1 MGLARKTLYGRIM
14 KGIAMKNISSFI
26 SLSLLFLL
34 LLVSCV
40 NRESHLVKSGDYND
54 WVKKESHPL
63 KHGEDNDW
71 VKYNRDNDGN
81 AYSYKKG
88 NIDKDEG
95 KYIVQIWIKKVYSK
109 KGREKEI
116 QSRIKDG
123 LSTKGYDKLSHIVS
137 LGDID
142 CNKRMKQTLSL
153 IRYDTDNKVLNSW
166 NYDRKWEYII
176 SNSNGDNVRKIVCK
190 QPVTK

>member
-14 KGIAMKNISSFI
+14 KGIEMKNISSFI
-26 SLSLLFLL
+26 SLSFLFLL

-40 NRESHLVKSGDYND
+40 NRESHLVKSGDY
-54 WVKKESHPL
+54 
-63 KHGEDNDW
+63 NDW

-153 IRYDTDNKVLNSW
+153 TRYDMDNKVLNSW
-166 NYDRKWEYII
+166 NYDRKWEYMI

>member
-1 MGLARKTLYGRIM
+1 MKKTGSIT
-14 KGIAMKNISSFI
+14 
-26 SLSLLFLL
+26 SLSFLFLL

-40 NRESHLVKSGDYND
+40 KREAHLIKSGDYND
-54 WVKKESHPL
+54 RVKKESHL
-63 KHGEDNDW
+63 VKHEGDNEW
-71 VKYNRDNDGN
+71 VRYNRDNDGN
-81 AYSYKKG
+81 VYSYKKG

-95 KYIVQIWIKKVYSK
+95 KYMVQIWIKKVYSK

-123 LSTKGYDKLSHIVS
+123 LLTEGYDKLSHIVS

-153 IRYDTDNKVLNSW
+153 TRYDTDNKVLNSW
-166 NYDRKWEYII
+166 DYDRKWEYII
-176 SNSNGDNVRKIVCK
+176 PNSNGENVRKIVCK
-190 QPVTK
+190 QQLTK

>member
-1 MGLARKTLYGRIM
+1 M
-14 KGIAMKNISSFI
+14 KKISPII
-26 SLSLLFLL
+26 SLSFLVIF

-40 NRESHLVKSGDYND
+40 KRESHLVRYGDD
-54 WVKKESHPL
+54 K
-63 KHGEDNDW
+63 DW

-81 AYSYKKG
+81 VYSYKKI
-88 NIDKDEG
+88 NIEQDKV

-123 LSTKGYDKLSHIVS
+123 LSTEGYDKLSHIVS

-153 IRYDTDNKVLNSW
+153 TRYDTDNKILNSW
-166 NYDRKWEYII
+166 DYDRKWEHII
-176 SNSNGDNVRKIVCK
+176 PNSNGDNVREIVCK
-190 QPVTK
+190 QPLTK